1 VRRLLLL
8 AGVALAVLV
17 VGGATQGTP
26 AATAEVFPEIIELP
40 NGWLPEGVA
49 IGKGPVIYSGSRANG
64 AIYAA
69 DLRTGEGEVIVEG
82 VEGRVAVGLS
92 FDPRSNLLFVAGGPS
107 GDGYVFDVTSGE
119 LVATYDFTSME
130 TFVNDVVVTRDAA
143 YFTDSMRAQLYVVA
157 LGSGGDLV
165 SMTDFDV
172 LTLSGDYTHVAG
184 QFNLNGI
191 DATPSGDT
199 LIVVHSTLGLLYTVD
214 PATGVA
220 TEIDLDG
227 DTLPNGDGILLDGD
241 TLYVVQNRLNQIA
254 VIDLMPDMLAGRV
267 VGTITDDDFDVPT
280 TIAEFGNAL
289 YAVNARFT
297 TPPTPDTEYDIV
309 RVEK

>member
-8 AGVALAVLV
+8 AGFVLAVV
-17 VGGATQGTP
+17 VLGGAPQETP
-26 AATAEVFPEIIELP
+26 SATAEVFPEVIDLP
-40 NGWLPEGVA
+40 DGWLPEGVA
-49 IGKGPVIYSGSRANG
+49 TGKGPVIYSGSRANG

-69 DLRTGEGEVIVEG
+69 DLETGEGEIIVDG
-82 VEGRVAVGLS
+82 VAGRVAVGLS
-92 FDPRSNLLFVAGGPS
+92 FDARSNLLFAGGGAT
-107 GDGYVFDVTSGE
+107 GDGYVFDVTTGE
-119 LVATYDFTSME
+119 TIAVYHFTDAP

-165 SMTDFDV
+165 STTDFDV
-172 LTLSGDYTHVAG
+172 LPLSGDYTHLAG

-191 DATPSGDT
+191 DATPSGDM
-199 LIVVHSTLGLLYTVD
+199 LVVVHSTLGVLYTVD
-214 PATGVA
+214 PGSGTA
-220 TEIDLDG
+220 TEIDLGDG
-227 DTLPNGDGILLDGD
+227 SVPNGDGILLDGT

-254 VIDLMPDMLAGRV
+254 VIDLMPDLFAGQIV
-267 VGTITDDDFDVPT
+267 ETITHPSFDVPT

-297 TPPTPDTEYDIV
+297 TPPGPTTPYNIV